1 MRMRKKK
8 NLAPRMEACERVW
21 VRDPAALRGNWRS
34 LMPGARELR
43 LEIGCGKGK
52 FTVETAQAEPDVLLI
67 AIEKVPDA
75 MVMAMEY
82 TLREDV
88 KNVFFID
95 ADAAIL
101 PSLFAEGEIDRIY
114 LNFPD
119 PWPRNK
125 SAKLRLTCRT
135 FLEAYRR
142 VLRNGGELHFK
153 TDNAPLFAFSLDEFA
168 RCGLEVKNVTDDLHQ
183 NGTVGIMT
191 GYEEKFYALGTPIH
205 RCECVFRSN
214 AESADAG

>member
-1 MRMRKKK
+1 MRKKK
-8 NLAPRMEACERVW
+8 NLGPRMEAASGVW

-34 LMPGARELR
+34 LMPSARELR

-52 FTVETAQAEPDVLLI
+52 FTVETAKAEPDVLMI
-67 AIEKVPDA
+67 ALEKVPDA

-82 TLREDV
+82 AVREDV

-95 ADAAIL
+95 ADAALL
-101 PSLFAEGEIDRIY
+101 PSLFADGEIDRIY

-125 SAKLRLTCRT
+125 SAKLRLTFRT
-135 FLEAYRR
+135 FLALYRR
-142 VLRNGGELHFK
+142 VLKDGGELWFK
-153 TDNAPLFAFSLDEFA
+153 TDNAALFAFSLDEFA
-168 RCGLEVKNVTDDLHQ
+168 HCGYEVKNVTDDLHR
-183 NGTVGIMT
+183 GGPVGVMT

-205 RCECVFRSN
+205 RCECVVHPE
-214 AESADAG
+214 APESAAKV